1 MQYAIVAED
10 SMTATQVD
18 SFQLVAWDENHYCTP
33 GALTMEEAAL
43 FRVVTL
49 LPIDPPSYDNITEAV
64 VRDGCEFVNG
74 QWQYKWRKFTLTPG
88 QQLSNIRNLSANLT
102 SQLTAEYESRMSI
115 IGTSYPPSER
125 ESWPVQIQE
134 ARLHLEYIQRL
145 QAEPAS
151 AGSEPNTPWLTNACE
166 ARGIDK
172 TELATRI
179 VSKDMMYRT
188 ISGKLSGVRQK
199 HEDHIYAAGDNL
211 AALRAIDIKTG
222 WPSFDQA

>member
-1 MQYAIVAED
+1 MSEYAQLDASGIN
-10 SMTATQVD
+10 ATQ
-18 SFQLVAWDENHYCTP
+18 LPHGNIRWDDRHYCQAS
-33 GALTMEEAAL
+33 ALTLEEAAF
-43 FRVVTL
+43 FRVVPLTVVQ
-49 LPIDPPSYDNITEAV
+49 PPQVDRITQTV
-64 VRDGCEFVNG
+64 VRDGCVNDNG
-74 QWQYKWRKFTLTPG
+74 VWKYNWSVVDLHPDQVLQ
-88 QQLSNIRNLSANLT
+88 NIRNFSENLT

-134 ARLHLEYIQRL
+134 ANLHLEYVQRV
-145 QAEPAS
+145 QQEPTS
-151 AGSEPNTPWLTNACE
+151 AGIEPNTPWLTNACE

-211 AALRAIDIKTG
+211 AALRAIDIKTD
-222 WPSFDQA
+222 WPNFGQA